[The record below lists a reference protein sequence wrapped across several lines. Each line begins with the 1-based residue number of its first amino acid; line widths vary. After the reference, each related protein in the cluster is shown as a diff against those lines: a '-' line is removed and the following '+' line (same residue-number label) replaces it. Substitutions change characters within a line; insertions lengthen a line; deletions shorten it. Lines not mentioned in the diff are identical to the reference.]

1 MGLFLVSLATM
12 FLPRIFLI
20 CTFYLVSEAQ
30 NYYSI
35 HGQPGTNHGR
45 PTQDYGRP
53 APFVHHELHHQQHQL
68 HPQPQPVQYG
78 QDSRSGCA
86 VDHQDRRG
94 EVCVPTSTTDCVK
107 EDLSNGVV
115 IQHRENCYSVTKTVC
130 TEGHDIE
137 DMEVCA
143 TRLNLISV
151 EAEAKVVSAVWSE
164 KCEVERSCEPTKGYH
179 GGQHCA
185 QTVRHVCEQ
194 SP

>member
-1 MGLFLVSLATM
+1 MDHL
-12 FLPRIFLI
+12 
-20 CTFYLVSEAQ
+20 
-30 NYYSI
+30 
-35 HGQPGTNHGR
+35 
-45 PTQDYGRP
+45 D
-53 APFVHHELHHQQHQL
+53 
-68 HPQPQPVQYG
+68 
-78 QDSRSGCA
+78 RS
-86 VDHQDRRG
+86 G
-94 EVCVPTSTTDCVK
+94 EVCVPTFTTDCAK
-107 EDLSNGVV
+107 EDVSNGVL

-185 QTVRHVCEQ
+185 QTVR
-194 SP
+194 